1 MALIAALVGVT
12 AEWLVSSIDGLV
24 ETHPSLSRE
33 WVGLILLP
41 IVSPPFHHL
50 SSFPTP
56 SHPVPLGFGVSS

>member
-1 MALIAALVGVT
+1 MLIHPQIIMALDAALVGVT

-41 IVSPPFHHL
+41 IVS
-50 SSFPTP
+50 
-56 SHPVPLGFGVSS
+56 